1 MMNRASLPV
10 LVAGLC
16 AAACG
21 PPPLAEADGHRLSVE
36 EAARL
41 IDEHSTRAPDSQIV
55 RALAELWVD
64 YTLLAGHLAAD
75 TLLSNLDVEP
85 VTDPPRVEL
94 MLARLRE
101 EVLAVDTVVTDE
113 ELAERFAA
121 DLPGA
126 RATAS
131 HILLAFPPGATTRQR
146 DSVLASAESLR
157 RQLDDGA
164 DFAVLAQRYS
174 DDPGSGRQ
182 GGSLGTFGRGQML
195 RPIDEAAFSLRPGEL
210 GGPVETALGYHL
222 LRLDALEIPEL
233 SEVADEFRAR
243 IQAER
248 MGEAEGAYIM
258 QLDSLAGLALASDAI
273 AITRA
278 LLTTAPSRVSGG
290 AAQRPILTWMDGAYT
305 AGDFLELVRVSAE
318 GFAESV
324 AEASDEE
331 LELALLRL
339 GREELLMQEARARG
353 MTPDQAALDSL
364 SAEARGAI
372 RERAGRIGLTPRQTP
387 APDSAVAT
395 AADSVETDPHALVQ
409 SALIRVV
416 SGAQEIVPL
425 GPITLLLRDQG
436 DWRIRQDGVGR
447 VLALLREMP

>member
-1 MMNRASLPV
+1 MMSRAILAV
-10 LVAGLC
+10 LVAGLG

-21 PPPLAEADGHRLSVE
+21 PAPLAEADGHRLSVE

-41 IDEHSTRAPDSQIV
+41 IDEHSRLAPDTQLV
-55 RALAELWVD
+55 RVLAELWVD

-75 TLLSNLDVEP
+75 TLLSTLDVEL
-85 VTDPPRVEL
+85 VTEPPRVEL
-94 MLARLRE
+94 LLARLRD
-101 EVLAVDTVVTDE
+101 EVLEVDTVITDE

-131 HILLAFPPGATTRQR
+131 HILLAFPPGSTTRQR
-146 DSVLASAESLR
+146 DSVLAFAGSLR

-164 DFAVLAQRYS
+164 DFAILAQRYS
-174 DDPGSGRQ
+174 GDPGSGRE

-195 RPIDEAAFSLRPGEL
+195 RPIDEAVFSLRPGEL

-243 IQAER
+243 IKAER

-258 QLDSLAGLALASDAI
+258 QLDSLAGLALADDAL

-278 LLTTAPSRVSGG
+278 LLTTSPSRVSAS
-290 AAQRPILTWMDGAYT
+290 AAERPILTWINGAYT
-305 AGDFLELVRVSAE
+305 AGDFLELVQESGE

-339 GREELLMQEARARG
+339 GREELLMEEARARG
-353 MTPDQAALDSL
+353 MTPEPAAIDSL

-372 RERAGRIGLTPRQTP
+372 RERAAGIGLTPRRIP
-387 APDSAVAT
+387 VSDSA
-395 AADSVETDPHALVQ
+395 AADSVQADPHALVQ
-409 SALIRVV
+409 PALIGVV
-416 SGAQEIVPL
+416 SGEREIVPL
-425 GPITLLLRDQG
+425 GPITLLLREQG
-436 DWRIRQDGVGR
+436 EWRIRQDRIGR
-447 VLALLREMP
+447 VLALLREIQ

>member
-1 MMNRASLPV
+1 MMNRASLPI
-10 LVAGLC
+10 LAAGLS

-21 PPPLAEADGHRLSVE
+21 PTPLAEADGHRLSVE

-41 IDEHSTRAPDSQIV
+41 IDAHSTLAADTQVV

-75 TLLSNLDVEP
+75 TLLTTLNVDL
-85 VTDPPRVEL
+85 VTEPPRVEL
-94 MLARLRE
+94 TLARLRD
-101 EVLAVDTVVTDE
+101 EVLEVDTLVTDE

-146 DSVLASAESLR
+146 DSVLAFAGSLR
-157 RQLDDGA
+157 GQLDDGA

-174 DDPGSGRQ
+174 ADAGSGRQ

-195 RPIDEAAFSLRPGEL
+195 GPVDEAVFSLRPGEL

-222 LRLDALEIPEL
+222 VRLDSLEVPEL
-233 SEVADEFRAR
+233 SEVSGEFRAR

-258 QLDSLAGLALASDAI
+258 QLDSLAGLALADDAI

-278 LLTTAPSRVSGG
+278 LLTTAPSRVSGS
-290 AAQRPILTWMDGAYT
+290 AAERPILTWMNGAYT
-305 AGDFLELVRVSAE
+305 AGDFLELVQESAE

-324 AEASDEE
+324 AEAGDEE
-331 LELALLRL
+331 LRLALIRL
-339 GREELLMQEARARG
+339 GREELLMEEARARG
-353 MTPDQAALDSL
+353 VTPDRAALDSL
-364 SAEARGAI
+364 SAAARGAI
-372 RERAGRIGLTPRQTP
+372 LERAGLIGLTPRMIP
-387 APDSAVAT
+387 APNSAAAA
-395 AADSVETDPHALVQ
+395 AADSTEADPHELVQ
-409 SALIRVV
+409 PALIRVV
-416 SGAQEIVPL
+416 SGEQEIVPL

-436 DWRIRQDGVGR
+436 DWRIRQDRIGR
-447 VLALLREMP
+447 VLALLRGME